1 MNWLTDTGA
10 KRVAS
15 FLAALGLP
23 QAIANAEPE
32 PVPVSKSV
40 AIQPYTGMPAS
51 YVAEVKFALER
62 YYKCPVRVLPEIALP
77 AAAFTEV
84 KTPRYRAEKLLE
96 HLHSLL
102 PAGCDHILGLT
113 ASDISTTKYE
123 EDRTTLTIK
132 KPEWKYADWGI
143 FGLGEMPGKAC
154 VVSSFRLKNG
164 VTEAKLRERLRKVA
178 CHELGHNLGLPH
190 CANSDRCFMRDGA
203 EKIATVD
210 AEAEV
215 LCESCARQLGL

>member
-1 MNWLTDTGA
+1 MRTLCHI
-10 KRVAS
+10 AS
-15 FLAALGLP
+15 VTLVLGMLAF
-23 QAIANAEPE
+23 ANSESAPIH
-32 PVPVSKSV
+32 KSV
-40 AIQPYTGMPAS
+40 AIQPYTGIPAS
-51 YVAEVKFALER
+51 YVTEVKVALER

-96 HLHSLL
+96 HLHSVL
-102 PAGCDHILGLT
+102 PAGCDCVLGLT

-123 EDRTTLTIK
+123 GDETTLAIK

-154 VVSSFRLKNG
+154 VVSTFRLKNG
-164 VTEAKLRERLRKVA
+164 VSEGKFRERLRKVA

-190 CANSDRCFMRDGA
+190 CADSDRCFMRDGA
-203 EKIATVD
+203 ETIATVD

-215 LCESCARQLGL
+215 LCESCARSLRLPE